1 MFSIGLTVSAKELG
15 YYFNLKGD
23 PLVLSGKEV
32 CKIKLGLEPI
42 RWLLTECEEI
52 AGLIEF

>member
-1 MFSIGLTVSAKELG
+1 MSSIGLTVSAKELG

-23 PLVLSGKEV
+23 PLAFSGKEV

-42 RWLLTECEEI
+42 R
-52 AGLIEF
+52 